1 MRRYCECGREGLQP
15 LSMCGRLIDGL
26 AGRVGIGEI
35 FDCQAGALRRSRA
48 GFGKGGA

>member
-15 LSMCGRLIDGL
+15 LAMCGRPIDGL
-26 AGRVGIGEI
+26 GIGEI